1 MIRHGIAALWLLL
14 AAAFAGMGSALAE
27 PTVSEKIEYYDVTG
41 NTPQEIRQDLNRI
54 GPLTD
59 AGRQRFDAVTNWY
72 VRWRY
77 NYARTSQSCSISS
90 VSLTVEV
97 AIKMPRLAPSPNRL
111 AMVTSAFEDFA
122 KNLMTHEK
130 GHAQNGI
137 DIARRIE
144 EGIRK
149 LPPESSCEQLGQ
161 IANALGNS
169 LIKEANRAD
178 IEYDARTQHG
188 RTQGARFP

>member
-14 AAAFAGMGSALAE
+14 AAAFAGTGPGLAE
-27 PTVSEKIEYYDVTG
+27 PVVSEKVEYYDVTG

-54 GPLTD
+54 GPMGD
-59 AGRQRFDAVTNWY
+59 AGRTRYDATTHWY

-77 NYARTSQSCSISS
+77 NYARTAQGCSISS

-111 AMVTSAFEDFA
+111 ATVTSAFEDFS

-144 EGIRK
+144 EGIRQ
-149 LPPESSCEQLGQ
+149 LPPESSCERLGE

-169 LIKEANRAD
+169 LIKEANRLD